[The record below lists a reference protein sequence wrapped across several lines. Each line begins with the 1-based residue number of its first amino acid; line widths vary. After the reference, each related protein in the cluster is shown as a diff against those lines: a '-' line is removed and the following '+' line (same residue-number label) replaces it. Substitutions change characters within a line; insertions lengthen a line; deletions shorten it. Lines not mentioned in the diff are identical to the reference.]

1 MYDDKDKVNEESIKT
16 YGKDYSEESF
26 FEKILGYAK
35 AIGANLIYKA
45 LQLYF
50 VLQKPGVPATE
61 KAIIIAA
68 LGYLISPLDFL
79 PDIVPVVGY
88 SDDAVAVGLAIVK
101 ASMHIDEGVNRQ
113 AKQKLDDIFGKGA
126 SDNL

>member
-88 SDDAVAVGLAIVK
+88 AEDAVAVGLAIVK
-101 ASMHIDEGVNRQ
+101 ASMYIDEEVNMQ

>member
-16 YGKDYSEESF
+16 YSKDYSEESF

-101 ASMHIDEGVNRQ
+101 ASMYIDEEVNRQ

>member
-16 YGKDYSEESF
+16 YSKDYSEESF

-101 ASMHIDEGVNRQ
+101 ASMYIDEEVNMQ

>member
-1 MYDDKDKVNEESIKT
+1 MV
-16 YGKDYSEESF
+16 YSEESF

-101 ASMHIDEGVNRQ
+101 ASMYIDEEVNMQ
-113 AKQKLDDIFGKGA
+113 AKLKLDDIFGKGA

>member
-1 MYDDKDKVNEESIKT
+1 MLFRS
-16 YGKDYSEESF
+16 GKDYSEESF

-101 ASMHIDEGVNRQ
+101 ASMYIDEEVNML

>member
-101 ASMHIDEGVNRQ
+101 ASMYIDEEVNRQ

>member
-101 ASMHIDEGVNRQ
+101 ASMYIDEEVNM
-113 AKQKLDDIFGKGA
+113 KKKKKLDDIFGKGA

>member
-1 MYDDKDKVNEESIKT
+1 M
-16 YGKDYSEESF
+16 
-26 FEKILGYAK
+26 
-35 AIGANLIYKA
+35 
-45 LQLYF
+45 
-50 VLQKPGVPATE
+50 
-61 KAIIIAA
+61 
-68 LGYLISPLDFL
+68 ISPLDFL

-101 ASMHIDEGVNRQ
+101 ASMYIDEVVNMQ

>member
-26 FEKILGYAK
+26 FEKILGYAQ

-101 ASMHIDEGVNRQ
+101 ASMYIDEEVNMQ

>member
-35 AIGANLIYKA
+35 AIGANLMYKA

-101 ASMHIDEGVNRQ
+101 ASMYIDEEVNRQ

>member
-101 ASMHIDEGVNRQ
+101 ASMHIDEEVNRQ

>member
-26 FEKILGYAK
+26 FEKILRYDK
-35 AIGANLIYKA
+35 AIRAKLIYKA

-101 ASMHIDEGVNRQ
+101 ASMYIDEEVNMQ